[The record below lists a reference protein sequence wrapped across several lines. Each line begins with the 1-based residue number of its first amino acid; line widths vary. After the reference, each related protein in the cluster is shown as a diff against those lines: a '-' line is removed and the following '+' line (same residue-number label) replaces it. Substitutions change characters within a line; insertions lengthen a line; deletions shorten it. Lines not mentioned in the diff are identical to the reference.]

1 MKNLKLH
8 LDGGK
13 MCFLLLNH
21 KYVLCCLPF
30 TGHML
35 SKTVYLHTN
44 EIIHLKLD
52 PCTANS
58 LNIYIYIVFINNRD
72 FHTTHCAKGLW
83 NVVPRTDA
91 KRTVSAVWYAY
102 NSQTMACFCI
112 QYLFKHCRIF
122 STYMHFAEP
131 WRLWEDRLLTST
143 FICRWNIGSCF
154 GNSVPASDY
163 SSTIHIQAYQLG
175 NQGRESFI
183 LYTIWPNACGHLPMT
198 PVLESVCGNL
208 SPFSWRVFLT
218 PGTDIG
224 LEDQAPSQCSNS
236 IQRWWVLNFV

>member
-1 MKNLKLH
+1 M
-8 LDGGK
+8 
-13 MCFLLLNH
+13 FLLLNH

-44 EIIHLKLD
+44 EIIHRKLD

-83 NVVPRTDA
+83 NVVPRTDT

-112 QYLFKHCRIF
+112 GTFQALQNL
-122 STYMHFAEP
+122 STYMHFAES

-143 FICRWNIGSCF
+143 LICRWSIGSCF

-163 SSTIHIQAYQLG
+163 YHTTISTIHIQAYVLG
-175 NQGRESFI
+175 NQGRE
-183 LYTIWPNACGHLPMT
+183 
-198 PVLESVCGNL
+198 
-208 SPFSWRVFLT
+208 
-218 PGTDIG
+218 
-224 LEDQAPSQCSNS
+224 
-236 IQRWWVLNFV
+236 